1 MRIVPLIKSHE
12 QVGQGCGGRGGRRG
26 ARISHLSTHS
36 LQGLNGISSA
46 SIAVE
51 GTPRA
56 VSGHKCL
63 VLCAASVAAAW
74 VPLPLGTY
82 EESPRRRRRGRRS
95 ISIPWGG
102 VWGHEPEEKR
112 AAWTQ
117 GISKGKSRGS
127 KLGRSVGRR
136 SGRSAFHCGGQ
147 ALRAALCG
155 PETSPP
161 PAQGRREG
169 GGGGGGGTV

>member
-1 MRIVPLIKSHE
+1 M
-12 QVGQGCGGRGGRRG
+12 QRRG
-26 ARISHLSTHS
+26 SHSFFHTTEAFFDIFWAIDLALS
-36 LQGLNGISSA
+36 GLNGISSA

-117 GISKGKSRGS
+117 GE
-127 KLGRSVGRR
+127 L
-136 SGRSAFHCGGQ
+136 
-147 ALRAALCG
+147 
-155 PETSPP
+155 
-161 PAQGRREG
+161 
-169 GGGGGGGTV
+169 